1 MEFTS
6 FYILQNKKKVQ
17 RLTLEIYSDEI
28 AVNVNKTQKDGL
40 LKINILSSFTYS
52 DVVPNPCPTR
62 KKTPL
67 TFEKTPLKKS
77 FFVSQSHTG
86 LERHE
91 CE

>member
-6 FYILQNKKKVQ
+6 FYILRNKKKVQ

-67 TFEKTPLKKS
+67 TFEKKKKVFLFHIKS
-77 FFVSQSHTG
+77 YRFGKT
-86 LERHE
+86 
-91 CE
+91 